1 MQKSI
6 KQLMNLKLVWRI
18 LTFVIG
24 LGFATSGYGQAVVS
38 MKTTGGDTL
47 SVGEEISV
55 NVNIANGKG
64 VAGYAVLLAFDAAA
78 LRYVSATPGDYL
90 PPGGVWMAPQLSA
103 DGSYEIT
110 LSVGDE
116 TSSGQTVQFAE
127 QEIGVDAVFINL
139 KGLPPE
145 VQAVS
150 GEEPAPEVL
159 AVPGENPLGISI
171 LASSVPDV
179 DSDADGT
186 LVALTFEVLTANA
199 TPLTLL
205 DVRISDVEGV
215 ELDAIVQSD
224 TLILH
229 DAVAP
234 VDVNGDGSVNILDL
248 VFVASQFGA
257 PVTAANE
264 AADVNGDGTINIL
277 DLTRIAQN
285 FGK

>member
-38 MKTTGGDTL
+38 METTGGDTL

-55 NVNIANGKG
+55 NVNIANGVG
-64 VAGYAVLLAFDAAA
+64 IAEYSVLLAFDAAA
-78 LRYVSATPGDYL
+78 LRYIGATSGNYL
-90 PPGGVWMAPQLSA
+90 PEGGVWMAPKLGA
-103 DGSYEIT
+103 DGSYEVT
-110 LSVGDE
+110 LSVDDKI
-116 TSSGQTVQFAE
+116 SSGKSVQFAE
-127 QEIGVDAVFINL
+127 DEITIDSML
-139 KGLPPE
+139 RKLPPPPPE
-145 VQAVS
+145 TEQAV
-150 GEEPAPEVL
+150 GPV
-159 AVPGENPLGISI
+159 ENPYAVSV
-171 LASSVPDV
+171 LASSDPQVATA
-179 DSDADGT
+179 ADGT
-186 LVALTFEVLTANA
+186 LVTFTFEVLTANA

-205 DVRISDVEGV
+205 DARIFDVE
-215 ELDAIVQSD
+215 DAALASTVQSD
-224 TLILH
+224 PLILH
-229 DAVAP
+229 AAVAP
-234 VDVNGDGSVNILDL
+234 VDVNGDGTVNILDL

>member
-38 MKTTGGDTL
+38 METTGGDTL

-55 NVNIANGKG
+55 NVNIANGVG
-64 VAGYAVLLAFDAAA
+64 IAEYSVLLAFDAAA
-78 LRYVSATPGDYL
+78 LRYIGATSGNYL
-90 PPGGVWMAPQLSA
+90 PEGGVWMAPKLGA
-103 DGSYEIT
+103 DGSYEVT
-110 LSVGDE
+110 LSVDDKI
-116 TSSGQTVQFAE
+116 SSGKSVQFAE
-127 QEIGVDAVFINL
+127 DEITIDSML
-139 KGLPPE
+139 RKLPPPPPE
-145 VQAVS
+145 TEQAV
-150 GEEPAPEVL
+150 GPV
-159 AVPGENPLGISI
+159 ENPYAVSV
-171 LASSVPDV
+171 LASSDPQVATA
-179 DSDADGT
+179 ADGT
-186 LVALTFEVLTANA
+186 LVTFTFEVLTANA

-215 ELDAIVQSD
+215 ALDAIVQSD
-224 TLILH
+224 PLILH
-229 DAVAP
+229 AAVAP
-234 VDVNGDGSVNILDL
+234 VDVNGDGTVNILDL

-264 AADVNGDGTINIL
+264 AADVNGDGAINIL